1 MKYNALN
8 KVTIAKVE
16 KLSKEGFEVDA
27 KATFI
32 NVTKDEITFKVYKQ
46 SASKRRVGSQSA
58 GYKVETKDASVF
70 FETQKDVVEFIRSHV
85 ELNKMGA

>member
-1 MKYNALN
+1 MKYNTLN

-16 KLSKEGFEVDA
+16 KLSKEGFEVNA

-32 NVTKDEITFKVYKQ
+32 NVTKDEIEFKVYKQ

-58 GYKVETKDASVF
+58 GYRVETKDISLF
-70 FETQKDVVEFIRSHV
+70 FETQKDAVEFIRSHYRI
-85 ELNKMGA
+85 KTMGA